1 MWMCII
7 SRDLCLFQNFFPWF
21 YFILFYHLFYFLG
34 KSSFLPILALCVC
47 VRVCVFQFLI
57 SHQKQKKN
65 CNRIH
70 RIVFF
75 SSLFPIKTS
84 KWIIIIINIIIIL
97 KETKKNTPK
106 NYYLKK
112 NKDKNKRKDTKRAWN
127 FNPHLFSFSVAFFFV
142 AYSLRLISPLYT
154 SNRANTRSINPFLS
168 VKVASIHDRFVVR

>member
-1 MWMCII
+1 M
-7 SRDLCLFQNFFPWF
+7 SVSEFLSLVLFH
-21 YFILFYHLFYFLG
+21 FILSCIFFLG

-47 VRVCVFQFLI
+47 ACVCFPIFNF
-57 SHQKQKKN
+57 SSKTKKN

-112 NKDKNKRKDTKRAWN
+112 TKIKTKEKIRKERGISILIC
-127 FNPHLFSFSVAFFFV
+127 FLFLLHSFS
-142 AYSLRLISPLYT
+142 LH
-154 SNRANTRSINPFLS
+154 
-168 VKVASIHDRFVVR
+168 IHCD

>member
-1 MWMCII
+1 MCII

-21 YFILFYHLFYFLG
+21 YFILFYHLFFFWENHHFCQY
-34 KSSFLPILALCVC
+34 SPCVC

-57 SHQKQKKN
+57 SHQKQQKN

-112 NKDKNKRKDTKRAWN
+112 TKIKTKEKIRKERGISILIC
-127 FNPHLFSFSVAFFFV
+127 FLFLLHSFS
-142 AYSLRLISPLYT
+142 LH
-154 SNRANTRSINPFLS
+154 
-168 VKVASIHDRFVVR
+168 IHCD